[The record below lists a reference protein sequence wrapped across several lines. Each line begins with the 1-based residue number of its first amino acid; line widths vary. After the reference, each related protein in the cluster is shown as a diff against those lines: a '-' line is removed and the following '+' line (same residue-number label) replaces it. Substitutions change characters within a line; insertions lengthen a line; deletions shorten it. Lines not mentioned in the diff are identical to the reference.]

1 MSRFAALIAQEA
13 LPPDYAETAGRHW
26 RRLAAAIAERHRL
39 AGRPILVGI
48 NGSQGSGKSTLCLFL
63 EAILANDFGLRSATL
78 SIDDL
83 YLTRAERDRLA
94 ADVHPLLA
102 TRGVPGT
109 HDMTLGARVIA
120 ALLRGAGPFR
130 VPRFD
135 KASDDRC
142 TEDHWQAVDA
152 PLDIVLFEGWCI
164 GATPQDDTA
173 LAVPQNA
180 LEAAEDGEGRWRRF
194 ANTAL
199 AGDYATAF
207 NRIDLLVML
216 RAPAFEAVLGW
227 RQLQEAKLRT
237 RTGRGMTEPAVA
249 RFVMHYERLTR
260 HMLATLPARAD
271 IIVDLDVDHHVTGIA
286 GITAGLTAPQ

>member
-1 MSRFAALIAQEA
+1 MSHFAALIVQEA

-26 RRLAAAIAERHRL
+26 RRVAAAIADRHRL
-39 AGRPILVGI
+39 VGHPILVGV

-63 EAILANDFGLRSATL
+63 EAILANEFGLRSATL

-83 YLTRAERDRLA
+83 YLTRADRDRLA

-120 ALLRGAGPFR
+120 ALLRGSGPVR

-142 TEDHWQAVDA
+142 AADRWPAVDA

-164 GATPQDDTA
+164 GAMPQDDGA

-180 LEAAEDGEGRWRRF
+180 LEAVEDAEGRWRHF
-194 ANTAL
+194 ANATL
-199 AGDYATAF
+199 ESDYAAMF
-207 NRIDLLVML
+207 DGLDMLVML
-216 RAPAFEAVLGW
+216 RAPGFEAVLGW
-227 RQLQEAKLRT
+227 RQLQEAKLRK
-237 RTGRGMTEPAVA
+237 RTGRGMTDTQIA
-249 RFVMHYERLTR
+249 RFLMHFERLTR
-260 HMLATLPARAD
+260 HMLMTLPDRAD
-271 IIVDLDVDHHVTGIA
+271 IVVDLDADHHVTGIA
-286 GITAGLTAPQ
+286 GIRGGLTAPQ